1 MKRYSLAVP
10 HQDNDAAKAAGARW
24 DNYAG
29 EWYVMAET
37 DEQLRPLAR
46 WLDATTRRAL
56 LLPFL
61 QRAVKVIT

>member
-1 MKRYSLAVP
+1 MKRYSLHVP
-10 HQDNDAAKAAGARW
+10 QADNQAARAAGARW
-24 DNYAG
+24 DNYTG
-29 EWYVMAET
+29 EWYAMTES

-46 WLDATTRRAL
+46 WLDKETRRAL